1 MISVLTRKNVFIVSL
16 WFFINTIY
24 LWYLWNV
31 HFFVICLML
40 PVVPTGW
47 PFSARC
53 THFELFSQL
62 CIESACS
69 LNLILLTWR
78 IGWAHNN
85 ASKWQMGFNLAFK
98 GLNRIRKLPTVWPI
112 CLWNLPGT
120 LFDKFPPSITYF
132 DCFEL
137 PFLRVVRI
145 NYLSSGYFDV
155 SVLVQLV
162 TYLYIWFISLYM

>member
-85 ASKWQMGFNLAFK
+85 ASRWHIGFNSAFK
-98 GLNRIRKLPTVWPI
+98 VLKDFVNRIFRRVCRIANFDFCFYMTVFPSVSLPVCPHVTTRHR
-112 CLWNLPGT
+112 L
-120 LFDKFPPSITYF
+120 DKS
-132 DCFEL
+132 
-137 PFLRVVRI
+137 
-145 NYLSSGYFDV
+145 
-155 SVLVQLV
+155 
-162 TYLYIWFISLYM
+162 